1 MSMISSNAIS
11 IYEMFRQKVHETP
24 NKVAV
29 RFNDVEITYEQL
41 NTKILNIENYLY
53 KKTFKTGDSIALN
66 LESYVDTIAAVIG
79 LIKAGGNCIILD
91 SRFPQS
97 YNDSLMD
104 TNEVKFIFTDS
115 YEQFSNKSGLKILVL
130 SDVAGDI
137 DLNDTEAG
145 MSGKFTYV
153 YTGLENEKLTLNEKD
168 IIEWLKFNEEKLKV
182 SFDKMLYTVSKGLGV
197 MFPIWLGCLISG
209 GTICIDSFNMTEQL
223 TELSDYISRNEI
235 QSIVLSLSDVVY
247 ISSNEA
253 SEKIFSS
260 SIKNLITLGED
271 VFNAASFKEYLKSK
285 GIRWHNYF
293 NFPETQIITGLTE
306 YLSNGVAVNGHAGKP
321 IQGIDA
327 YVMDESGDSLMNIGI
342 PGVLFLSGNNT
353 STIEL
358 YKEYNAVPGKVLYKA
373 GYRAQWLSD
382 GKIALLGRYDEV
394 VSVGG
399 CRISAQYIE
408 KALIRSKLADECAV
422 ICNDITG
429 QRENPIAY
437 ITSREEVSYT
447 KINES
452 LKSVLPDCM
461 LPLTYVKLASMPYLM
476 DGSLDRDA
484 LIKLDLVDSKQI
496 KDLEDAIAGIS
507 DIGFAAVLSKEAVPR
522 RFPMHLKDLLT
533 GRISSNNKS
542 SRNEETS
549 DINSSETINGEK
561 PLALSV
567 GEKLIIKE
575 DDPKTLVEV
584 IERAAQIYSERKIIY
599 INNDGSESQRKY
611 KSLLEDA
618 SKIFTGLK
626 EMGVKPQD
634 KVIFQFDKN
643 DDFITAF
650 WGCILAGAVPVPV
663 ALPKNFAEPNNE
675 TNALYNVWEILD
687 KPLVLTG
694 KDSTQLIAGLQNIYD
709 FGGLVV
715 KSVEDMRNNE
725 PGTNWHHSLPGDPTL
740 IVFTSGSTGKPKGVV
755 LTNRNIVNR
764 CICSTQGNGY
774 SNKDTSMNWMPLEHV
789 GGIVSSH
796 IRDTFLGIDQVHVS
810 PSIILQNPIKWVE
823 FVDRFKVSIT
833 WAPNFAYGLINNQ
846 AETIKK
852 GKWDLSS
859 MRFIINAGEAVLV
872 KTIKKFVELLS
883 QHGLPL
889 EAIHPAYGMSETSS
903 GIGYSKG
910 FRPDLIG
917 DDEKDVDL
925 GPPLPGASF
934 RIVDNTGKIL
944 CEDMTGS
951 IEVTAPT
958 VFAGYYKQPEL
969 TREVMTEDDWY
980 KTGDLGYIHNGLLII
995 NGRAK
1000 DVIIINGANY
1010 NNSEI
1015 ESAAD
1020 EVEGVETSYTAA
1032 CAVKEFNSD
1041 TEKIAIFFNSK
1052 SDEFDYKLNQI
1063 NQIRKKVMEKVGVK
1077 VDYIIP
1083 VEKEEIPKT
1092 NIGKIQ
1098 RSKLSGLF
1106 EKGHFDGIQK
1116 QIDLALENDNTLPS
1130 WFHKKYWTKKSAVAD
1145 VIKNSEK
1152 ITVIFD
1158 DESGVGSLIRN
1169 KLEVMGTRCVL
1180 VKKGSEFSGFDEAV
1194 YTINYKSEDDFKKL
1208 FTSIEAKNVGDLV
1221 FIFSY
1226 IPNESKIFDGEHLK
1240 EQQTLGIYSLR
1251 KLVKALDT
1259 ENIRAER
1266 LFAITAK
1273 TQKTAKNEIINFDMS
1288 GMSGFLK
1295 CLDLECKWMEC
1306 HHIDVEAVS
1315 ISQDSECILNEINS
1329 LSKDTEVAYRKGMRM
1344 VPYLSEVDMLK
1355 ETKKDIPVKMGEVY
1369 LVTGGL
1375 GGVGRQVSS
1384 WLLECCS
1391 AKLVILGYTKLPPR
1405 EKWDEA
1411 LEKNDSVSEHIKVLM
1426 ELESISSDI
1435 IYVDGD
1441 VSDYV
1446 SLCDVYSRTQSKWGK
1461 NLTGV
1466 FHLAGTGYRLE
1477 DTENHF
1483 VAKETDE
1490 DFEKLIN
1497 AKVYGSVN
1505 LLKLLQQRPE
1515 SLFVAFSST
1524 TAITGAPSFSAYA
1537 AANSFLEGLCH
1548 VRRNT
1553 CPNTYYISWS
1563 MWEDTGMSS
1572 GYPVHLVN
1580 SMQSKGNMLIPP
1592 KKAVNSLQ
1600 LSLCT
1605 GNTDIIIGLDD
1616 SKESVLRY
1624 FNRQPSE
1631 KQIFKIY
1638 YTLKNSANAKS
1649 SDINE
1654 RILKFAS
1661 NIFRGKNTNAVT
1673 YKLEEMLFN
1682 KNGQIDYGKLT
1693 QISND
1698 SGSVSNKKDL
1708 PETETEKRLL
1718 KMWQEVLGKSR
1729 IGINDNFFDLGGHS
1743 LNAST
1748 LIFRINKEFNS
1759 DIKLGEIFK
1768 CPTIME
1774 IAKLIELSEKNK
1786 YSDIKPLEKQ
1796 AYYQLSSAQ
1805 KRLFILSQLE
1815 STGTGYNIPVAMW
1828 IEGSPDVKRF
1838 DTALNTLINRHEILR
1853 TSFEYFNGEPVQK
1866 VHDNIDFK
1874 VGYLESDE
1882 ENVQTLVK
1890 SLIRPF
1896 DLNKA
1901 PLLRAALIKVKEDK
1915 HVLVLDIHHIISDG
1929 ISMSILIKEF
1939 ENAYMQK
1946 DLPELKLQYKDY
1958 AAWHNSLL
1966 ETGELR
1972 EQEEYWLNTF
1982 KGKLPILSMPIDFKR
1997 PKIRTYN
2004 GNTTEVIIPEN
2015 MVKEFEILANKE
2027 GITPN
2032 TLAFSIYSLLI
2043 SKYSGQ
2049 NDIVIGSISAGR
2061 QNSDIE
2067 DMLGVFMN
2075 FLPIRISIDTESTF
2089 SQYVREVHQTTV
2101 KAYENQD
2108 IPFERIA
2115 EKAALQADNSRN
2127 PLFDT
2132 MLVYHNEFDTI
2143 GDMIIGGLKFSEFKF
2158 DNCSSALDFKLD
2170 IYKTGNQELRCLMEY
2185 NTDLFK
2191 QETVTK
2197 LLEDFKL
2204 ITEKALDNQKWKI
2217 SELALFNNNEELDI
2231 KEKRK
2236 LNTLSKSPVQLVIAA
2251 TFTSEPVKDYI
2262 EWWSN
2267 KSGENLTVQFAG
2279 YNQVFQELL
2288 AQDSLISTNTG
2299 VNLLLVRFED
2309 WIRNDN
2315 SNNRE
2320 KLKKLE
2326 NNYTQLTEAL
2336 KTRLNSVPCFIVLFP
2351 VSQKVA
2357 LNESIKDYIETMYI
2371 RLVSD
2376 ISGVGNM
2383 ELLDFRGLAEQYSIS
2398 EIFDEVKDKSG
2409 HLPFSDEFYAA
2420 MGTAIAFE
2428 VCSYINPLIGK
2439 PEPFTAKEL
2448 LKLPVTE
2455 KQTVVINREAY
2466 EAASNDT
2473 EEKLIHILEELLGI
2487 EKISVNDSFFE
2498 LGGNSLKAATLI
2510 SRIHKVFNVEI
2521 KLRDIFESKTIK
2533 ELARY
2538 IDNCEINIYS
2548 SITSVELQDYY
2559 PVSSAQK
2566 RMYLLSML
2574 EGTGTSYNIPGAM
2587 AVEGKLDIKRLQD
2600 TFKTLIKR
2608 HDALRTSIEMLND
2621 EPVQRINETVNFEV
2635 AFIEQKE
2642 SNVQQIVNSFIRPFD
2657 FCKAPLL
2664 RAALVKIEE
2673 EKYLLLFDMHHII
2686 SDGVS
2691 MALLMKEFAAL
2702 YNGNP
2707 LPELRLQY
2715 KDFSVWQNK
2724 LYASGVLKQQEEYWL
2739 NRFAGKI
2746 PVLSL
2751 PTDFPRPTIQSIEG
2765 SSITFELDKVSTNK
2779 IKNIAIET
2787 GTSLYMILLASYNI
2801 LLHKYTHQED
2811 IVIGSPV
2818 AGRPHSDL
2826 ENIIGVFVNTLAI
2839 RNYPKGDKTFIDFMN
2854 EVKENVFRDM
2864 ENQDYP
2870 FEELANK
2877 LVKNG
2882 DPGRNPLFDTMFVM
2896 ENMDFEATEINE
2908 LKFSPFNFDSRTS
2921 KLDISLITTEEN
2933 SQLSFTLEYCTKLFK
2948 KETMQKFSERYLKII
2963 NIVSQNP
2970 ALKIA
2975 DIVLL
2980 DKDVIDEVSK
2990 KIQKLRDE
2998 LDVDLAL

>member
-1 MSMISSNAIS
+1 MNMISSNGIS
-11 IYEMFRQKVHETP
+11 IYELFRQKVHETP
-24 NKVAV
+24 NKVAM
-29 RFNDVEITYEQL
+29 RFNDAEITYEQL

-53 KKTFKTGDSIALN
+53 KKTFKTGDSVALN
-66 LESYVDTIAAVIG
+66 LESYADTIAAAMGV
-79 LIKAGGNCIILD
+79 IKAGGNCIMLD
-91 SRFPQS
+91 SRYPQN
-97 YNDSLMD
+97 YNNSLTD
-104 TNEVKFIFTDS
+104 KNEVKFIFTDS
-115 YEQFSNKSGLKILVL
+115 YEHFSDITGLKTLVL
-130 SDVAGDI
+130 SDVADEI
-137 DLNDTEAG
+137 DLNNTGTG
-145 MSGKFTYV
+145 MSGNFTYV
-153 YTGLENEKLTLNEKD
+153 YTGLENERLTLTEKD

-182 SFDKMLYTVSKGLGV
+182 SFDKMLYSPSKGLGV
-197 MFPIWLGCLISG
+197 KFPMWLGCLISG

-235 QSIVLSLSDVVY
+235 QSMVLSLSDVSY
-247 ISSNEA
+247 ILSNEA

-260 SIKNLITLGED
+260 SIKNLVTSGEE
-271 VFNAASFKEYLKSK
+271 VFNANSYKEYLKSR

-306 YLSNGVAVNGHAGKP
+306 YLSNGVAVIGHAGKP
-321 IQGIDA
+321 IRGIDA
-327 YVMDESGDSLMNIGI
+327 YVMDESGDSLMNIGVT
-342 PGVLFLSGNNT
+342 GVLFLSGNST
-353 STIEL
+353 STIKL
-358 YKEYNAVPGKVLYKA
+358 NKGYSAVPGKVLYKT

-382 GKIALLGRYDEV
+382 GKIALLGRYDDV
-394 VSVGG
+394 VSIGG
-399 CRISAQYIE
+399 CRISAQNIE
-408 KALIRSKLADECAV
+408 KALIRSKSADECAV

-429 QRENPIAY
+429 QREKPIAY

-452 LKSVLPDCM
+452 LKPVLPDCM
-461 LPLTYVKLASMPYLM
+461 LPLTYVKLASMPYLP
-476 DGSLDRDA
+476 DGSLDREA
-484 LIKLDLVDSKQI
+484 LKKLNLIDSKQI
-496 KDLEDAIAGIS
+496 KDLENDITDIS
-507 DIGFAAVLSKEAVPR
+507 DIRYAAVISEEAVPR
-522 RFPMHLKDLLT
+522 KIPMHLKDLFT

-542 SRNEETS
+542 SRNEDSS
-549 DINSSETINGEK
+549 DISSNETVSGEK

-584 IERAAQIYSERKIIY
+584 IERAAQIYCERKIIY
-599 INNDGSESQRKY
+599 INNDGSESQRNY

-626 EMGVKPQD
+626 NMGVKPQD

-675 TNALYNVWEILD
+675 TNSLYNVWEILD

-694 KDSTQLIAGLQNIYD
+694 KDSTQLIAGLQKLYD

-715 KSVEDMRNNE
+715 KSVEEMRNNE
-725 PGTNWHHSLPGDPTL
+725 PGTNWHNSLPEDPTL

-764 CICSTQGNGY
+764 CFCSTQGNGY
-774 SNKDTSMNWMPLEHV
+774 SNRDTSMNWMPLEHV

-810 PSIILQNPIKWVE
+810 PGIILQNPIKWVE
-823 FVDRFKVSIT
+823 FVDRFRVSIT

-889 EAIHPAYGMSETSS
+889 DAIHPAYGMSETSS

-917 DDEKDVDL
+917 DNEKDVDL

-944 CEDMTGS
+944 CEDMTGN

-969 TREVMTEDDWY
+969 TREVMTEDGWY

-1083 VEKEEIPKT
+1083 VEKEEVPKT

-1098 RSKLSGLF
+1098 RTKLADLF
-1106 EKGHFDGIQK
+1106 KKGHFDGIQK
-1116 QIDLALENDNTLPS
+1116 QIDLALDNDNTLPS
-1130 WFHKKYWTKKSAVAD
+1130 WFYRKYWAKKSANPDIAM
-1145 VIKNSEK
+1145 NSGRC
-1152 ITVIFD
+1152 TVVFD

-1169 KLEVMGTRCVL
+1169 KLEEMGTRCVW
-1180 VKKGSEFSGFDEAV
+1180 VKKGSEFSDLGEAV
-1194 YTINYKSEDDFKKL
+1194 YTINHKSLEDFQKL
-1208 FTSIEAKNVGDLV
+1208 FAFTDAKNADDLV
-1221 FIFSY
+1221 FLFSY
-1226 IPNESKIFDGEHLK
+1226 IPLENTILDLEIIK
-1240 EQQTLGIYSLR
+1240 ERQSLGIYSLIN
-1251 KLVKALDT
+1251 LVKALDKDD
-1259 ENIRAER
+1259 IKAER

-1273 TQKTAKNEIINFDMS
+1273 TQKTAENEAINFEMS
-1288 GMSGFLK
+1288 GIPGFLK

-1315 ISQDSECILNEINS
+1315 AAEDSECVLNEINS
-1329 LSKDTEVAYRKGMRM
+1329 LSKDIEVAYRKGIRM
-1344 VPYLSEVDMLK
+1344 IPYLSGVDMLK

-1375 GGVGRQVSS
+1375 GGIGRQVSS
-1384 WLLECCS
+1384 WLLESCG
-1391 AKLVILGYTKLPPR
+1391 AKLVICGYTKLPPR

-1411 LEKNDSVSEHIKVLM
+1411 LEKNDLVSNHIKVLM
-1426 ELESISSDI
+1426 ELESISSDV

-1441 VSDYV
+1441 VSNYAL
-1446 SLCDVYSRTQSKWGK
+1446 LCDVDSRVQSKWGQ
-1461 NLTGV
+1461 NLAGV
-1466 FHLAGTGYRLE
+1466 FHLAGTGYSLE
-1477 DTENHF
+1477 DAENHF

-1490 DFEKLIN
+1490 SFEKLIN

-1505 LLKLLQQRPE
+1505 LLKLLQHRPE

-1524 TAITGAPSFSAYA
+1524 TALTGAPSFSAYA
-1537 AANSFLEGLCH
+1537 SANSFLEGLCH
-1548 VRRNT
+1548 ARRNT
-1553 CPNTYYISWS
+1553 CPNTYCISWS

-1572 GYPVHLVN
+1572 GYPVHLVK

-1592 KKAVNSLQ
+1592 KKAVSSLQ
-1600 LSLCT
+1600 ISLCT
-1605 GNTDIIIGLDD
+1605 RSTDIIIGLDV

-1631 KQIFKIY
+1631 KQILKIY
-1638 YTLKNSANAKS
+1638 YTLKNSADTES

-1654 RILKFAS
+1654 RILQSTSKL
-1661 NIFRGKNTNAVT
+1661 NKGKNITITVQ
-1673 YKLEEMLFN
+1673 KLEEMLFD
-1682 KNGQIDYGKLT
+1682 KNGQIDYVKLA
-1693 QISND
+1693 QLGDN
-1698 SGSVSNKKDL
+1698 SGTGVNKNDL

-1729 IGINDNFFDLGGHS
+1729 IGLNDNFFDLGGHS

-1748 LIFRINKEFNS
+1748 LVFRINKEFNS

-1768 CPTIME
+1768 SPTIKE
-1774 IAKLIELSEKNK
+1774 IAKLINLSEKNK
-1786 YSDIKPLEKQ
+1786 YSDIKPLERQ
-1796 AYYQLSSAQ
+1796 SYYQLSSAQ

-1828 IEGSPDVKRF
+1828 IEGSPDVKQF

-1874 VGYLESDE
+1874 VGYFESDE

-1890 SLIRPF
+1890 RLIRPF

-1901 PLLRAALIKVKEDK
+1901 PLLRAALIKVKEDR
-1915 HVLVLDIHHIISDG
+1915 HVLVLDIHHIITDG
-1929 ISMSILIKEF
+1929 ISMSIFIKEF

-1966 ETGELR
+1966 DSGELR
-1972 EQEEYWLNTF
+1972 EQEEYWFDTL
-1982 KGKLPILSMPIDFKR
+1982 KKDLPILSMPVDFKR

-2004 GNTTEVIIPEN
+2004 GNTAEVIIPEN

-2032 TLAFSIYSLLI
+2032 ILAFSIYSLLI

-2049 NDIVIGSISAGR
+2049 NDIIIGSISAGR
-2061 QNSDIE
+2061 QHSDLE
-2067 DMLGVFMN
+2067 DMMGVFMN
-2075 FLPIRISIDTESTF
+2075 FLPIRISIDSENTF
-2089 SQYVREVHQTTV
+2089 SQYIREVHETIV

-2108 IPFERIA
+2108 IPFERMA
-2115 EKAALQADNSRN
+2115 DKTALQADNSRN

-2132 MLVYHNEFDTI
+2132 MLVYHNEFDAI
-2143 GDMIIGGLKFSEFKF
+2143 GDMVIGGLKFSEFKF
-2158 DNCSSALDFKLD
+2158 DTCSSALDFKLD

-2185 NTDLFK
+2185 NTDLFR
-2191 QETVTK
+2191 QETISK

-2204 ITEKALDNQKWKI
+2204 ITEKALDDQKFKI
-2217 SELALFNNNEELDI
+2217 SEFILFNNNEELDI

-2236 LNTLSKSPVQLVIAA
+2236 LNTTSKSSVQLVVAA

-2262 EWWSN
+2262 EWWSH
-2267 KSGENLTVQFAG
+2267 KFGENLSVTFAG

-2288 AQDSLISTNTG
+2288 DQDSLISTNTG
-2299 VNLLLVRFED
+2299 INLLLVRFED

-2315 SNNRE
+2315 SKNRE

-2326 NNYTQLTEAL
+2326 NNYTQLIEAL
-2336 KTRLNSVPCFIVLFP
+2336 KSRLHSAPCFIALFP
-2351 VSQKVA
+2351 VSQKVT

-2376 ISGVGNM
+2376 ISGAENM
-2383 ELLDFRGLAEQYSIS
+2383 GLLDFRGLAEQYCIS
-2398 EIFDEVKDKSG
+2398 EIFDEVKDQNG

-2420 MGTAIAFE
+2420 MGTSIAFE
-2428 VCSYINPLIGK
+2428 ICSYINPLISK

-2455 KQTVVINREAY
+2455 KHKVEIGREPY

-2487 EKISVNDSFFE
+2487 EKISVKDSFFE

-2521 KLRDIFESKTIK
+2521 KLREIFECKTIK

-2538 IDNCEINIYS
+2538 IENCEINIYS
-2548 SITSVELQDYY
+2548 SITSVELHDYY

-2574 EGTGTSYNIPGAM
+2574 GGTGTSYNIPGAM
-2587 AVEGKLDIKRLQD
+2587 AVEGKLDIIRLKD
-2600 TFKTLIKR
+2600 TFDNLIKR
-2608 HDALRTSIEMLND
+2608 HDALRTSFEMLND
-2621 EPVQRINETVNFEV
+2621 EPVQRINESVNFEV
-2635 AFIEQKE
+2635 AFIEQKD
-2642 SNVQQIVNSFIRPFD
+2642 SNVQQIVGSFIRPFD
-2657 FCKAPLL
+2657 LGKAPLL
-2664 RAALVKIEE
+2664 RAALVKIKD

-2702 YNGNP
+2702 YNGDP

-2739 NRFAGKI
+2739 SRFAGKI

-2751 PTDFPRPTIQSIEG
+2751 PTDFPRPAVQSIEG
-2765 SSITFELDKVSTNK
+2765 RSITFELDKVSTNK
-2779 IKNIAIET
+2779 LKNIAFET
-2787 GTSLYMILLASYNI
+2787 GTTLYMILLASYNI
-2801 LLHKYTHQED
+2801 LLHKYTQQED
-2811 IVIGSPV
+2811 IVVGSPV
-2818 AGRPHSDL
+2818 AGRSHSDL

-2839 RNYPKGDKTFIDFMN
+2839 RNYPKGDKTFIDFLN

-2877 LVKNG
+2877 LVKNV
-2882 DPGRNPLFDTMFVM
+2882 DASRNPLFDTMFVM
-2896 ENMDFEATEINE
+2896 ENMDFDTAEMKG
-2908 LKFSPFNFDSRTS
+2908 LKFSPFEFDSGTS
-2921 KLDISLITTEEN
+2921 KLDISLTAAEEN
-2933 SQLSFTLEYCTKLFK
+2933 AELSFTLEYCTKLFK
-2948 KETMQKFSERYLKII
+2948 RETMDKFAERYLKII
-2963 NIVSQNP
+2963 NFVTKNSS
-2970 ALKIA
+2970 LKIS
-2975 DIVLL
+2975 DIELL
-2980 DKDVIDEVSK
+2980 DKDVTDSISEKVK
-2990 KIQKLRDE
+2990 KLRDE
-2998 LDVDLAL
+2998 IEIDLAL